1 MMRRYVPFLEGG
13 SEHPG
18 RSDLRIATKCFD
30 NRESEFPP
38 TRDARTMR
46 FRIPPQLKETVTIVR
61 KSAYEHGT
69 ETTIAADVVCMVVP
83 QTDIVE
89 IVDGVGIS
97 DMEWAALLEV
107 PNADISE
114 GDIIRRADETEL
126 QIRRIR
132 ALGSVLQLE
141 LKQDDIV
148 I

>member
-1 MMRRYVPFLEGG
+1 
-13 SEHPG
+13 
-18 RSDLRIATKCFD
+18 
-30 NRESEFPP
+30 
-38 TRDARTMR
+38 MR

-61 KSAYEHGT
+61 KSAFEHGT